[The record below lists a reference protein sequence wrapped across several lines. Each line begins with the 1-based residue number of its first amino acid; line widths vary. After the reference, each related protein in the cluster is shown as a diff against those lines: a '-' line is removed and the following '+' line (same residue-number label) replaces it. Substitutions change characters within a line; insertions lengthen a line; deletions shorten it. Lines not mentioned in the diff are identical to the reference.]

1 MSGQVLDLSPLSQR
15 ELEVYGYLAEGK
27 TSRQIAHELGL
38 GLETIRGYRKCIKRK
53 LRPPMEDAWPPIDQ
67 LGAVFERSLK
77 RFDVEPL

>member
-53 LRPPMEDAWPPIDQ
+53 LRPTEDAWPPIDQ
-67 LGAVFERSLK
+67 LGAVLERSLK
-77 RFDVEPL
+77 RFEEDPA